1 MSLQDITIT
10 GSIGSIATQSYGQ
23 RTYISSTDEQSF
35 PIEHITG
42 SYAGAWP
49 DFVLRNINS
58 NNSASNTTVNLIVNV
73 TQSWSGSN
81 TTPLGIVP
89 FIHDTMEEFID
100 GEFSGSNYTVTN
112 GSLVDDDCKQFL
124 TVNTTPTNY
133 SIFPYNYTS
142 TIGAPFTAYLSSA
155 QFNVFINNLTA
166 PPNGGILLFRTNNP
180 RSQSFPNPN
189 LNQVR
194 ITHLKISRFDK
205 EGNDNTLSLQEL
217 TEIRWTDSNVG
228 FIDLKILSIS
238 EYPTYYLYSVLSKT
252 WTSTTN
258 QYFITDDNILNYS
271 LSASSAAP
279 SASAGLMYIDN
290 WIWDPTKIS
299 GGTFNG
305 VWTFDV
311 TPNTSS
317 IYTASITAYNGNAS
331 TVTFDFNFVENTYVG
346 SDVYFNTIAQTQSV
360 SISSLQSKTFT
371 LRGTVNS
378 LFIGNPSVQYHL
390 ETNNLTSPIS
400 LSNTFWIIT
409 QSVAPQTFT
418 SSVVIEPY
426 LLSNFANSDCDVLM
440 NNYSQN
446 DISTNY
452 REVLY
457 DSGGS
462 TPSNLQQI
470 IDHTAEF
477 AQVNDYIFT
486 ARSSTIPRFEGSR
499 TTSPDINQPYV
510 SGFTNK
516 ELSILDTASLNITA
530 SNLANIDI
538 TTPYF
543 AYFEKVSS
551 PLPRSLYGSKLTVTR
566 LVDAGGTSLPLDGSN
581 TNLFS
586 LENIFRPNT
595 SASIFYIV
603 TTNNSES
610 INNVE
615 TTITDSGVDYKNVF
629 YFQSKTN
636 AGSPGQY
643 GYNSGQITMDMLTLN
658 TNPAQPNPYF
668 TKTYNSGFFSSYFNM
683 LSLTSGSPNLV
694 SFKYTI
700 GDPFNWPFGSSG
712 LGSPSQATNPYYG
725 TGFFVGLGLTL
736 KSPYLVSSEN
746 WNNYNDYPWIKF
758 YNQGSNTAIYD
769 FSSSLF
775 PLKKG
780 DYIRVWNVTQGVGS
794 NATYGTS
801 YSDSEVLLTQQLNN
815 TIEGMPPYNDA
826 PVYSETKKISNIE
839 VINSGL
845 FYPTYGN
852 IPGNT
857 YSIENWPIIADNPI
871 VVTDTN
877 NFSYVT
883 NGVDETIWTVETQFS
898 SSINDIIYSTYYD
911 TFIAVGDNG
920 LILTSTNGKD
930 WNQFIPTALN
940 NAVPNFNGRL
950 TAISANIN
958 GTVYIVGDNSIILT
972 NAGFTSL
979 NNITTSSLWNTYHPY
994 PDSRYSFTC
1003 VYNPTNTGGGGA
1015 TSNNDVVIGGYD
1027 NLLNSGSLVGYINPD
1042 GFTSASFSK
1051 LTNINSV
1058 YLDSEYYAFGASG
1071 PGIGI
1076 AVGDDGLIIPMTNS
1090 DGNGVAYISKGI
1102 NQISK
1107 SLANTAA
1114 GYPGFSGSLYSVDLR
1129 PLDHSVY
1136 AVGESGSTIYDDGT
1150 NGIPFSDPS
1159 LTTVSTITTGDLKR
1173 IKRFET
1179 SSIYNTVPF
1188 LSRYKSTLINAQNYT
1203 YIIVGDNGYFA
1214 IGDNFGTGYD
1224 PFTWTS
1230 SSIGGNLINIAAGE
1244 TTTSNNNAVNL
1255 YTDSPWGDGFPY
1267 GTFDQQTFTTS
1278 LQGFRIFRGEA
1289 SDQGIYISD
1298 DIPDGVGFIV
1308 PENYNPEYNYLEIAR
1323 KAGLISG

>member
-42 SYAGAWP
+42 SDAKVWP
-49 DFVLRNINS
+49 NFTPGTNY
-58 NNSASNTTVNLIVNV
+58 TVDLIVNI
-73 TQSWSGSN
+73 TQSWPGSN

-89 FIHDTMEEFID
+89 FVHDTMEEFID

-124 TVNTTPTNY
+124 KVNTTPTSY
-133 SIFPYNYTS
+133 SIFSYFYRGIAGEQTND
-142 TIGAPFTAYLSSA
+142 YLQSS
-155 QFNVFINNLTA
+155 QFDVFITNLTT
-166 PPNGGILLFRTNNP
+166 PPNGGILLFRSEIPGKGSSYNTKI
-180 RSQSFPNPN
+180 RY
-189 LNQVR
+189 
-194 ITHLKISRFDK
+194 LKISRFDK

-217 TEIRWTDSNVG
+217 TEIRWTDSTFGIV
-228 FIDLKILSIS
+228 DLKVLSIS
-238 EYPTYYLYSVLSKT
+238 EYPTYYLYAVSSKT
-252 WTSTTN
+252 FVTPPFFPGDN
-258 QYFITDDNILNYS
+258 NILNYS
-271 LSASSAAP
+271 LSASFIGP
-279 SASAGLMYIDN
+279 SASAGLMYLDDWTIHN
-290 WIWDPTKIS
+290 IS
-299 GGTFNG
+299 NGTFDEFYY
-305 VWTFDV
+305 TFDL

-331 TVTFDFNFVENTYVG
+331 TVTFDFGLWQNTYAN
-346 SDVYFNTIAQTQSV
+346 STVYFSPIAQTQSV
-360 SISSLQSKTFT
+360 SISPLQSKTFT
-371 LRGTVNS
+371 LKGIVNAS
-378 LFIGNPSVQYHL
+378 FIGNPSVQYHL
-390 ETNNLTSPIS
+390 ETKNLTAPIS

-409 QSVAPQTFT
+409 QSIAPQTFT

-477 AQVNDYIFT
+477 AQVNDYIFS

-516 ELSILDTASLNITA
+516 ELSVLDTASLNVTA
-530 SNLANIDI
+530 SNLANVDI

-586 LENIFRPNT
+586 LENIFKPNT

-603 TTNNSES
+603 TTNTSSN

-636 AGSPGQY
+636 LGGAFSPTYGQVAL
-643 GYNSGQITMDMLTLN
+643 DLLALN
-658 TNPAQPNPYF
+658 TDPAQPNPYN

-694 SFKYTI
+694 SFKHTI
-700 GDPFNWPFGSSG
+700 TGIYNWPFGGSG
-712 LGSPSQATNPYYG
+712 TSTLPATNPYDG
-725 TGFFVGLGLTL
+725 TGYLVGLGLTFG
-736 KSPYLVSSEN
+736 SPYITLNEN
-746 WNNYNDYPWIKF
+746 WNNYSDYPWITF
-758 YNQGSNTAIYD
+758 YGQNNPPGTTTAIYD

-794 NATYGTS
+794 NAIYGSSTD
-801 YSDSEVLLTQQLNN
+801 DSGVLITQQLNN
-815 TIEGMPPYNDA
+815 TIEGLPNDT
-826 PVYSETKKISNIE
+826 PIYSETKRISNIE
-839 VINSGL
+839 VTSSGL
-845 FYPTYGN
+845 FYPQYGVL
-852 IPGNT
+852 PGSL
-857 YSIENWPIIADNPI
+857 SIETWPVIVDNLIIT
-871 VVTDTN
+871 TDTN
-877 NFSYVT
+877 NSMYVS
-883 NGVDETIWTVETQFS
+883 NGANEFIWSTLQNFS
-898 SSINDIIYSTYYD
+898 SSINDVIYSIYYNK
-911 TFIAVGDNG
+911 FIAVGDNG
-920 LILTSTNGKD
+920 LILTSSNGTD
-930 WNQFIPTALN
+930 WSQFIPSSLNTAL
-940 NAVPNFNGRL
+940 PNFNEKL
-950 TAISANIN
+950 TAISANEV
-958 GTVYIVGDNSIILT
+958 GSVYIVGNNSIILT
-972 NAGFTSL
+972 NAGFTNL

-1003 VYNPTNTGGGGA
+1003 VDNPPNTGGA
-1015 TSNNDVVIGGYD
+1015 TGNADVIIGGYD
-1027 NLLNSGSLVGYINPD
+1027 NLLNSGSLVGFSQPN

-1058 YLDSEYYAFGASG
+1058 YLDIEYNPGTGA
-1071 PGIGI
+1071 GIGI
-1076 AVGDDGLIIPMTNS
+1076 AVGDDGLIIPMSNS
-1090 DGNGVAYISKGI
+1090 DGNGVTYISKGV
-1102 NQISK
+1102 NQISQ
-1107 SLANTAA
+1107 SLKNT
-1114 GYPGFSGSLYSVDLR
+1114 GIGFPGFSGSLYSVDLR
-1129 PLDHSVY
+1129 PSDQSVY
-1136 AVGESGSTIYDDGT
+1136 AVGKSGSTIYYDGG
-1150 NGIPFSDPS
+1150 GIPFSSPS
-1159 LTTVSTITTGDLKR
+1159 DTYVNIITTGDLKR
-1173 IKRFET
+1173 IKRFES

-1188 LSRYKSTLINAQNYT
+1188 LNRYKNTLVEAQNET
-1203 YIIVGDNGYFA
+1203 YIIVGDNGFIA
-1214 IGDNFGTGYD
+1214 TGMDLED
-1224 PFTWTS
+1224 PSYNKNTWYS
-1230 SSIGGNLINIAAGE
+1230 SSIGGNLKNIVVGGITAS
-1244 TTTSNNNAVNL
+1244 TNSSVNL
-1255 YTDSPWGDGFPY
+1255 YTDSPWGTNFPY
-1267 GTFDQQTFTTS
+1267 GTYDGLTNSTS
-1278 LQGFRIFRGEA
+1278 LQGFRIFRGEV

-1298 DIPDGVGFIV
+1298 DIPDGVGLIV
-1308 PENYNPEYNYLEIAR
+1308 PDNYNPEYNYLEIAR